1 MRLSIESYLA
11 DAFDSMASECDRR
24 EAETRSLLQS
34 LVQETKRAWET
45 VEDLVYENNELRQTL
60 DKVTDYYSKEHSQ
73 KGSKSE
79 SKIDLQEH
87 IALRQENSALE
98 QRISALEAQLEK
110 ERMER
115 ESLIQNHQQTLSIVD
130 ADLLVSRKV

>member
-45 VEDLVYENNELRQTL
+45 VEDLVCENNELRQAL
-60 DKVTDYYSKEHSQ
+60 DKVTDYCAKEHSQ
-73 KGSKSE
+73 KSRVCE
-79 SKIDLQEH
+79 PQIDIREH
-87 IALRQENSALE
+87 IALQQENFALE
-98 QRISALEAQLEK
+98 QRLSALELHLEK
-110 ERMER
+110 EKSDR
-115 ESLIQNHQQTLSIVD
+115 EALIKSHNQALYHVEVE
-130 ADLLVSRKV
+130 LVVTREV